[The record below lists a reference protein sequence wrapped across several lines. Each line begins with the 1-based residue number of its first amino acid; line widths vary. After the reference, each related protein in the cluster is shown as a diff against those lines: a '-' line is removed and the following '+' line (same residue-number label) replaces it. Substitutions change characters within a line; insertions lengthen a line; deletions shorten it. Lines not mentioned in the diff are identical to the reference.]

1 MKLRVV
7 AACGVAL
14 AVSSMTL
21 MPTQA
26 HARPQY
32 RAEFAKKYENLKE
45 LIDEKKCFVCH
56 PKADDKKVNND
67 YGDALKK
74 ALGAKNVKDKKQ
86 LEEALVKIESEKSKM
101 PKEPGGKEMKTFGEL
116 IKEGKLPGT
125 NEEEKK

>member
-7 AACGVAL
+7 VASGLSL
-14 AVSSMTL
+14 AVLSLAVT
-21 MPTQA
+21 PQQA
-26 HARPQY
+26 QARPQY
-32 RAEFAKKYENLKE
+32 RAEFGKKYENLKE

-67 YGDALKK
+67 YGEALKT
-74 ALGAKNVKDKKQ
+74 ALGGKNERDKEKIA
-86 LEEALVKIESEKSKM
+86 EALVKIEAEPSKV

-125 NEEEKK
+125 NEEEKE